1 MEGLGGLLVDV
12 DQYVRERAGRAVRP
26 PPSDTKS
33 EPGGHRESPGGHRES
48 QGGQQE
54 APSKQGE
61 QPEEHGKLLLE
72 VYSGGTFKK
81 SMNYYSFRETDRRLS
96 REVRVN

>member
-33 EPGGHRESPGGHRES
+33 EPGGLRESP
-48 QGGQQE
+48 GGQQE

-61 QPEEHGKLLLE
+61 PPEEHGKLLLE

>member
-1 MEGLGGLLVDV
+1 MDV

-33 EPGGHRESPGGHRES
+33 EPGGLRESP
-48 QGGQQE
+48 GGQQE

-61 QPEEHGKLLLE
+61 PPEEHGKLLLE